1 MAKKKVKKKKL
12 SDNYELTQK
21 LIKVEK
27 PDVILKIKE
36 DEWRMA
42 IDSVIVFEKKVVDLN
57 QRIDRIVVAHTKCK
71 SLKGL

>member
-42 IDSVIVFEKKVVDLN
+42 IDSVIVFEKRVLKLE
-57 QRIDRIVVAHTKCK
+57 QRIDNIVAAHERCK